1 MAQQTEASVWID
13 DTELQSL
20 GVTVTLDSE
29 EPMLPSFRTS
39 TVTIPGRHGAYDFG
53 GDMDVRNFALNCVFQ
68 RQSYTDLKAQ
78 IRDFVRL
85 FLDGYGRPKTVK
97 LRFGDEPDKYYNV
110 KLGGGV
116 PIERLA
122 NLGFFT
128 LQLVAYDPFA
138 YSPSNAYDPIGK
150 HVYDDGYYYDSGI
163 YYANTESFNWLY
175 KTQYTG
181 VHNYSFYNTGV
192 RIKIKGRC
200 ENLKITHL
208 ETNTTMTIAGK
219 FSNLDEILIN
229 TEDFSVSKNNGQNL
243 LNETNGEFFRLVEGD
258 NGFKF
263 ESETIP
269 NATVTLEWEHRF
281 V

>member
-29 EPMLPSFRTS
+29 EPMLPEFRTS

-78 IRDFVRL
+78 IRDFVKL
-85 FLDGYGRPKTVK
+85 FVDNYGRPKTVK
-97 LRFGDEPDKYYNV
+97 LRFGDEPDKYYDV
-110 KLGGGV
+110 KLGGGL

-138 YSPSNAYDPIGK
+138 KFLLPSDEIIMDSEVWIQSPNIIWDTGLSSREIRNATSFEIINNGNTTVRFSFKVSGSAGSVSFSTNGKTLTLGTFSGKTIEIDGDNYDVKVGGVSDLTIM
-150 HVYDDGYYYDSGI
+150 
-163 YYANTESFNWLY
+163 
-175 KTQYTG
+175 TG
-181 VHNYSFYNTGV
+181 DFIELLPGYNTINVSGTSL
-192 RIKIKGRC
+192 
-200 ENLKITHL
+200 NIT
-208 ETNTTMTIAGK
+208 
-219 FSNLDEILIN
+219 
-229 TEDFSVSKNNGQNL
+229 VS
-243 LNETNGEFFRLVEGD
+243 ESLVY
-258 NGFKF
+258 KY
-263 ESETIP
+263 
-269 NATVTLEWEHRF
+269 A
-281 V
+281 